1 VTDFVL
7 LVGVGTAAL
16 RQFAN
21 VSERQADQ
29 AVVAAGHL
37 EHDIVAHGLF
47 GGEPMEVER
56 LLGGFAL
63 AIDRDDVGKADSM
76 VPWVVEARH
85 GRVGEVLGHG
95 EWRRVGRHPG
105 KRHGAEVFL
114 TVPHQCFAN
123 PLAIEDSTANDHP
136 ADRSTGALPE
146 QHANFFDVTHPVNAH
161 RHSIDVDNW
170 HPRSNES
177 ELVFG
182 QPGVVGLRIG
192 GIDVSHSGND
202 PTVPPAGR
210 GSLPTSQYVVAAGS
224 EQKARHPLW
233 KADRMETDRMRWDER
248 WATVPNS
255 VGATPPDVVS
265 AHPELLD
272 LIPTAGLALDVACG
286 LGAQA
291 LWLAERGLAVTA
303 LDVSPIAI
311 DRLTVAAQS
320 QGRQLRAQVW
330 DTDEGLPEALT
341 DLAVI
346 VCQRYRS
353 PALYDQFMSR
363 LRVGGVLI
371 LTVLSEVGLQ
381 GEPGA
386 FHAPAGDLTNA
397 FDRDDVDIL
406 LHVEA
411 HAQASIVV
419 RRER

>member
-1 VTDFVL
+1 M
-7 LVGVGTAAL
+7 AAL
-16 RQFAN
+16 RQFAD
-21 VSERQADQ
+21 VSEGKTDQ

-47 GGEPMEVER
+47 GGEPMKIER

-85 GRVGEVLGHG
+85 CRVGEVLGHG
-95 EWRRVGRHPG
+95 ERRRVGRHPG

-114 TVPHQCFAN
+114 AVPHQCFAN
-123 PLAIEDSTANDHP
+123 PLAVQHSTGDDHP
-136 ADRSTGALPE
+136 ANRSTGALPE
-146 QHANFFDVTHPVNAH
+146 QHANFLDVTHPVDAH
-161 RHSIDVDNW
+161 WHGIDVDNW

-192 GIDVSHSGND
+192 GIDVSHNTND
-202 PTVPPAGR
+202 PTVPPADR
-210 GSLPTSQYVVAAGS
+210 GSLSTSQCFVAAGS
-224 EQKARHPLW
+224 EQKVRHPVW
-233 KADRMETDRMRWDER
+233 KADRMETDRMRWDKR
-248 WATVPNS
+248 WATAPDS
-255 VGATPPDVVS
+255 VAATPPDVVS

-272 LIPTAGLALDVACG
+272 LIPTAGPALDIACG

-311 DRLTVAAQS
+311 DRLTIAAQS
-320 QGRQLRAQVW
+320 QGRQLHAQVW
-330 DTDEGLPEALT
+330 DTDEGLPAALT

-353 PALYDQFMSR
+353 PALYGQFVRR

-371 LTVLSEVGLQ
+371 LTVLSAVGLQ
-381 GEPGA
+381 GEPSA
-386 FHAPAGDLTNA
+386 FHAPVGDLTDA
-397 FDRDDVDIL
+397 FDRDDVDVL
-406 LHVEA
+406 LHDEA
-411 HAQASIVV
+411 NAQASIVV